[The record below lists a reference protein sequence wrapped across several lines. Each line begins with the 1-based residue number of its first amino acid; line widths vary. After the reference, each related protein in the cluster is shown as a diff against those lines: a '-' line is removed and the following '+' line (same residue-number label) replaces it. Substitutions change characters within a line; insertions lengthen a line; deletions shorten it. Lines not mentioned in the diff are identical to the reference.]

1 MRDLQQI
8 EHLIV
13 RLLTQKYLQE
23 EYHETAYCRVVYVAP
38 GPLAARLNHHT
49 LQSIKGEVKLKLE
62 FLFPSSEIKS
72 GTKRKNEDS
81 SQPSGPKKPKVSAKS
96 NKTKGKLKAVKPDD
110 RDGDEDE
117 FPNVLPQVEDISF
130 LSDNEA
136 PSHKILH
143 KYVPDDFLSSEIKSG
158 TKRKD
163 EGSSQPSGSKK
174 PKVPAKSSKV
184 MGKLKAVE
192 PDDRDGD
199 EDEPANVFP
208 EVGDISFLSDD
219 EAPLHKILHKYVPDD
234 DDYES
239 FDLKHSDDNDD
250 STNNYA
256 WSHSFL
262 EEPRA
267 RFKPYLKNQTKAS
280 NRSTMNKIQEDEVI
294 TLSSD

>member
-49 LQSIKGEVKLKLE
+49 RQSIKGEVKLKLE

-96 NKTKGKLKAVKPDD
+96 NKAKGKLKAVKPDD

-136 PSHKILH
+136 P
-143 KYVPDDFLSSEIKSG
+143 
-158 TKRKD
+158 
-163 EGSSQPSGSKK
+163 SKK